1 MGLMSSLLLH
11 QASSWP
17 LRAAD
22 RLEVSI
28 EGVVLP
34 VEVDDLRAWVSSKG
48 GVRTEL
54 GPWMQL
60 LDLSLIH
67 ISEPTRPS

>member
-34 VEVDDLRAWVSSKG
+34 VEVDDLEEINYSYTIFYAKTKVIQKIKG
-48 GVRTEL
+48 
-54 GPWMQL
+54 L
-60 LDLSLIH
+60 L
-67 ISEPTRPS
+67 